1 MGRKKRGIKAMELNV
16 LDLATQ
22 LTTSSQWRSPSP
34 FIRDVQPVNTVKTYV
49 QPGKLMVMS

>member
-1 MGRKKRGIKAMELNV
+1 MGRKKRGKKAMELNV

-34 FIRDVQPVNTVKTYV
+34 FIRDVQPVNIVKTYV
-49 QPGKLMVMS
+49 QPGKLIVMS